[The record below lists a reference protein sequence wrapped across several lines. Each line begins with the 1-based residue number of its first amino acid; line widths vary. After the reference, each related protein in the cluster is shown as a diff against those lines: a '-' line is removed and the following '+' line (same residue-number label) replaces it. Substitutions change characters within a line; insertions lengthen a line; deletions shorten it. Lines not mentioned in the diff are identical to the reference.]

1 MMTDIVPLDP
11 FVVKA
16 IAALAIF
23 LGLLVA
29 TFLKAYRSDTFARAA
44 KAEAEGIKADRQRT
58 ATERDE
64 QFQQMREEL
73 AVLKATAAEHGK
85 RLDEGDSHF
94 TRVEAELKE
103 CNGLLRELLGMF
115 KGSGRIKEN

>member
-1 MMTDIVPLDP
+1 MD
-11 FVVKA
+11 FAA
-16 IAALAIF
+16 IDLASWGS
-23 LGLLVA
+23 LAGA
-29 TFLKAYRSDTFARAA
+29 TIGAILKAFKSDSTAKAA
-44 KAEAEGIKADRQRT
+44 KAEADGIKADRQRT
-58 ATERDE
+58 AAERDA

-94 TRVEAELKE
+94 TRVEVELKE

-115 KGSGRIKEN
+115 KASGRIKEN